1 MSAQRDF
8 AAVRQSDPEP
18 LIDGM
23 RKTIVDT
30 LATVIFFTFVA
41 SLTEL
46 FVAGMEPGEVLKTR
60 LTMIPLMLFTGRPY
74 GLWRDWFFSTT
85 KPTVSWSKTLID
97 GLAFLSFQLPVYAVV
112 LFFVGADRS
121 EIVLLL
127 VSTAVLMFAVSR
139 PFGLFLDAVR
149 KVSGVT

>member
-1 MSAQRDF
+1 LEQN
-8 AAVRQSDPEP
+8 SD
-18 LIDGM
+18 
-23 RKTIVDT
+23 RR
-30 LATVIFFTFVA
+30 A
-41 SLTEL
+41 
-46 FVAGMEPGEVLKTR
+46 R
-60 LTMIPLMLFTGRPY
+60 LLVVPIARF
-74 GLWRDWFFSTT
+74 
-85 KPTVSWSKTLID
+85 
-97 GLAFLSFQLPVYAVV
+97 AVV

>member
-1 MSAQRDF
+1 M
-8 AAVRQSDPEP
+8 P
-18 LIDGM
+18 
-23 RKTIVDT
+23 
-30 LATVIFFTFVA
+30 
-41 SLTEL
+41 
-46 FVAGMEPGEVLKTR
+46 VAGMEPGEVLKTR